1 MARQK
6 ELADDLTAKDAAR
19 TLFVWR
25 SQPALIVTRTDA
37 HLPSF
42 AQAAQDL
49 DARGWPVLLRKS
61 GGGACPVGPGT
72 LQIALILPAFGG
84 ATLETMYAALVRLI
98 QSTLRQFGVVAGTGH
113 VPGAFCPGRYD
124 VIANGKKIAG
134 LAQHWGHNGS
144 GAYCITA
151 AASLIVDDDPGVL
164 CGAVNRFYGIAGG
177 ATLYQPGAITSLR
190 VCVDERARIDYC
202 LAREVGDRLAR
213 LGPEILRDLGT

>member
-1 MARQK
+1 MALQK
-6 ELADDLTAKDAAR
+6 ELADDLMAKDAAR

-84 ATLETMYAALVRLI
+84 ATLETMYAALARLI
-98 QSTLRQFGVVAGTGH
+98 QPTLRQFGVVAGTGH
-113 VPGAFCPGRYD
+113 VSGAFCPGRRTRP
-124 VIANGKKIAG
+124 V
-134 LAQHWGHNGS
+134 
-144 GAYCITA
+144 
-151 AASLIVDDDPGVL
+151 PG
-164 CGAVNRFYGIAGG
+164 
-177 ATLYQPGAITSLR
+177 
-190 VCVDERARIDYC
+190 
-202 LAREVGDRLAR
+202 
-213 LGPEILRDLGT
+213 